1 MTAMLRI
8 MCLSVAML
16 AAPAMAQADPHAG
29 HHPADPAKA
38 PAAPAAAE
46 PSAQPGC
53 AMMGTQA
60 PAAGGSQPQGGMPTK
75 GASGQGMMS
84 GGMSDM
90 MKNCMAEHAS
100 PAAEHSHG
108 N

>member
-1 MTAMLRI
+1 MMTTLRI

-16 AAPAMAQADPHAG
+16 AAPAMAQTDPHAG
-29 HHPADPAKA
+29 HHLADPAKA
-38 PAAPAAAE
+38 AAAAE

-53 AMMGTQA
+53 AMMGTPA
-60 PAAGGSQPQGGMPTK
+60 AAAGGSQPQGGMPTK

-90 MKNCMAEHAS
+90 MKNCMAEHAP